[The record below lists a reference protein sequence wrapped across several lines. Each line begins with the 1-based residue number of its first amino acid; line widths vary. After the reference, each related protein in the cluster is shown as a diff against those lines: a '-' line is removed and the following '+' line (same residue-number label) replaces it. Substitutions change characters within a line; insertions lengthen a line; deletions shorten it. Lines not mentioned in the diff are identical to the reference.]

1 MQQQQM
7 HQGGQ
12 DYNNQNYHRPPSVNQ
27 QTSRPHSRTHSTEP
41 PTSEEDGLLSYK
53 HPPNFS
59 EVMGLDFEL
68 EGGYGGGGSG
78 QQFMPAG
85 LNGDWQSDRDMRHRR
100 EMIQHM

>member
-1 MQQQQM
+1 
-7 HQGGQ
+7 
-12 DYNNQNYHRPPSVNQ
+12 
-27 QTSRPHSRTHSTEP
+27 
-41 PTSEEDGLLSYK
+41 LLSYK

-68 EGGYGGGGSG
+68 DGGMGGGGGHG
-78 QQFMPAG
+78 QQFLPAG